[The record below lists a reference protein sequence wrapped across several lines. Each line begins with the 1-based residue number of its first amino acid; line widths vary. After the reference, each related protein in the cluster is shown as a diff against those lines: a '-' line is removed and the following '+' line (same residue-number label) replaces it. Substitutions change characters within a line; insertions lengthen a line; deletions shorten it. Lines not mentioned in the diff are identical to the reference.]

1 MNAEELAAIKARHPD
16 DLASYDSAR
25 LAEIE
30 RWHRECLRP
39 CTCWG
44 RMALN
49 EPCETALW
57 IAEVER
63 LQEGLRAILR
73 EHRKITETIGRQPQ
87 CCTCNPQEKRWP
99 CTTVL
104 EARAALGEQSTGPTL
119 EGRTDDAG

>member
-73 EHRKITETIGRQPQ
+73 ETEFPRLLIEVRVTRPPAADTFDRGERRIRLPGR
-87 CCTCNPQEKRWP
+87 N
-99 CTTVL
+99 
-104 EARAALGEQSTGPTL
+104 A
-119 EGRTDDAG
+119 